1 MLDNDDFFSALDR
14 LSFNNLLLARLQGSF
29 ALRFSPHALDC
40 IHHILLL
47 REKGVSEVGG
57 PLDVACHALQS
68 VWHTGHRLHAG
79 VPWLFG
85 HRISQRLALQIFVI
99 LHPLLKLDELQG
111 ISGSGESLGQER
123 VGIKSDRR
131 NQRI

>member
-1 MLDNDDFFSALDR
+1 
-14 LSFNNLLLARLQGSF
+14 
-29 ALRFSPHALDC
+29 
-40 IHHILLL
+40 
-47 REKGVSEVGG
+47 
-57 PLDVACHALQS
+57 
-68 VWHTGHRLHAG
+68 
-79 VPWLFG
+79 LFG
-85 HRISQRLALQIFVI
+85 HRISQRLALQIFV